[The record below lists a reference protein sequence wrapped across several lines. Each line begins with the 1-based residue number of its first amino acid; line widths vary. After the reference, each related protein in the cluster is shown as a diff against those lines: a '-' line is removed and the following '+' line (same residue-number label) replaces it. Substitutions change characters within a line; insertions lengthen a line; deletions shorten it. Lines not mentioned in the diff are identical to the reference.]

1 MGREPNRRGASGAYS
16 SGEGGE
22 FLGYGAFPCDME
34 RKSDIPTLAELAKR
48 QWGVVT
54 RGQLIGL
61 GFGDRGLADWV
72 RTGRLHRLYRGVYAV
87 GHDRL
92 RLEGRWFAAVMA
104 CGPGAVLSHRDA
116 AQLWQLSQSSS
127 AYVDVTVPSLNGRR
141 KREGIRIHR
150 SGRLRPED
158 VTVRHGIPVTTV
170 ARTLLDL
177 ADVLDKQALK
187 RVITEAEYTNQ
198 FDLTAINAV
207 VQNNPGRS
215 GAKLMAAVGAAGD
228 RTRSQLEDRF
238 LDFLDRHGVEP
249 PETGVWL
256 EGYEL
261 DFVWTRAGLIV
272 ELDGLAAHT
281 TRTTFNADRLRDR
294 RLWRAGFR
302 TMRLTS
308 EALDDEEAVLDD
320 LAQAGVNVPS
330 RSRASSKPPSRSSTS
345 PASAR

>member
-1 MGREPNRRGASGAYS
+1 M
-16 SGEGGE
+16 
-22 FLGYGAFPCDME
+22 
-34 RKSDIPTLAELAKR
+34 
-48 QWGVVT
+48 
-54 RGQLIGL
+54 
-61 GFGDRGLADWV
+61 
-72 RTGRLHRLYRGVYAV
+72 
-87 GHDRL
+87 
-92 RLEGRWFAAVMA
+92 AAVLA
-104 CGPGAVLSHRDA
+104 CGPGAAISHRDA
-116 AQLWQLSQSSS
+116 AALWELRQSNSP
-127 AYVDVTVPSLNGRR
+127 YIDVTVPSQNGR
-141 KREGIRIHR
+141 KRAGIRIHR
-150 SGRLRPED
+150 SARLRPDE

-198 FDLTAINAV
+198 FDLVAINAV

-228 RTRSQLEDRF
+228 RTRSELEDRF
-238 LDFLDRHGVEP
+238 LALLERHGVEP
-249 PETGVWL
+249 PQTGVWS

-261 DFVWTRAGLIV
+261 DFVWTRAGLVV

-281 TRTTFNADRLRDR
+281 TRSTFNADRLRDR
-294 RLWRAGFR
+294 RLWRAGLR

-308 EALDDEEAVLDD
+308 QALDDEEAVLDD

-345 PASAR
+345 AASAR

>member
-1 MGREPNRRGASGAYS
+1 
-16 SGEGGE
+16 
-22 FLGYGAFPCDME
+22 ME
-34 RKSDIPTLAELAKR
+34 TESAQPGLAELASR

-54 RGQLIGL
+54 RAQLVEL
-61 GFGDRGLADWV
+61 GMATRGISDWV
-72 RTGRLHRLYRGVYAV
+72 RGGRLHRLYRGIYAV

-92 RLEGRWFAAVMA
+92 RLEGRWLAAVFA
-104 CGPGAVLSHRDA
+104 CGPGAVLSHRDV
-116 AQLWQLSQSSS
+116 AQLWELRQSNSGFI
-127 AYVDVTVPSLNGRR
+127 DVTVPSRNGR
-141 KREGIRIHR
+141 KRQGGIRLHR
-150 SGRLRPED
+150 TARLRPDE

-198 FDLTAINAV
+198 FDLAAINAV

-228 RTRSQLEDRF
+228 RTRSELEDRF
-238 LDFLDRHGVEP
+238 LALLERRGVEP
-249 PETGVWL
+249 PQTGIWI

-261 DFVWTRAGLIV
+261 DFVWTRAGLVV
-272 ELDGLAAHT
+272 ELDGIAAHT
-281 TRTTFNADRLRDR
+281 TRSTFNADRLRDR
-294 RLWRAGFR
+294 RLWRAGLR

-308 EALDDEEAVLDD
+308 QALDDEEAVLDD

-345 PASAR
+345 AASAR